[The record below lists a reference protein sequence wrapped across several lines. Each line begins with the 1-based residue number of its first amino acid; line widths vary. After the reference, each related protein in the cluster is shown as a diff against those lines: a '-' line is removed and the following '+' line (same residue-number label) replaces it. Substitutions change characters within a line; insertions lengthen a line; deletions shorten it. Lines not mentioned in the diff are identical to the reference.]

1 MTNSSWQIVSG
12 TFLRRPQKQ
21 LGHPAGKIRSHP
33 LVPVRPAGRGAW
45 LCPGAQVVPT
55 RSASPDQMPPRH
67 PPIRSPSFPLN
78 RSLHRSATFRSLQR
92 PNRRGGETF
101 HPPGLATRKRRE
113 GAWWSPSPPV
123 AAVCDRRNAP
133 PDRLPPRYSPL
144 RFPSPPTLGGGEGQ
158 GEGRLR
164 LFSWDV
170 RPPIK
175 NSGKRHPSRPDR

>member
-1 MTNSSWQIVSG
+1 MFPELFYAARKNNLVIPPGKYVRARWSRCG
-12 TFLRRPQKQ
+12 RL
-21 LGHPAGKIRSHP
+21 AGQAEAHGS
-33 LVPVRPAGRGAW
+33 A
-45 LCPGAQVVPT
+45 PGARVVPT

-175 NSGKRHPSRPDR
+175 NSIKMPPSRPGAP